1 VPRMTTLAA
10 RPRRTI
16 AALTTALLAAGVAVG
31 SGADFTSSSAN
42 PANTFSAGTL
52 SIDNSK
58 DGAAIFSPSNMKP
71 GGAPQTGTVDIAN
84 KGSLAG
90 TFTLTRDQLAN
101 TDTGVANPTA
111 FAAKVN
117 LKVVDCGKFGDGGV
131 VPACG
136 DSDDAE
142 LYAGTLAAMQNT
154 VALGDFGAGEK
165 HRYQFGATL
174 DASAGNEYQGDSSSA
189 RFVWDA
195 AQK

>member
-1 VPRMTTLAA
+1 MTKFAA

-52 SIDNSK
+52 TIDNSK

-90 TFTLTRDQLAN
+90 TFTLTRDQLAS
-101 TDTGVANPTA
+101 TDTGVSNPTA
-111 FAAKVN
+111 FAGKVN
-117 LKVVDCGKFGDGGV
+117 LKVGV
-131 VPACG
+131 RSEDKARSTNDYMRHYV
-136 DSDDAE
+136 
-142 LYAGTLAAMQNT
+142 TT
-154 VALGDFGAGEK
+154 VASLRNLAYVAVYK
-165 HRYQFGATL
+165 
-174 DASAGNEYQGDSSSA
+174 
-189 RFVWDA
+189 
-195 AQK
+195 